1 MAVDCPL
8 LITSILL
15 AKSSRSIYGG
25 AVFSAVSWPKSL
37 LVHVWAKQLLKAKSE
52 TGSLDRWMGTPC
64 TALSTRAPVILIKM
78 WYTLRIDNVVAQLV
92 AQFLY

>member
-1 MAVDCPL
+1 MEGAF
-8 LITSILL
+8 
-15 AKSSRSIYGG
+15 SRPFHGQNYIWCMSGE
-25 AVFSAVSWPKSL
+25 
-37 LVHVWAKQLLKAKSE
+37 KQLLKAKSE

-92 AQFLY
+92 AQMLH